1 MINKVENTN
10 SLLKFQSGHIISIS
24 ASIRDI
30 IANRCKRLIENGILF
45 VNNKINLD
53 SIGQHMVPYGKA
65 DSGSSSKLKLLK
77 SNCKGVAEQI
87 DVKSDPFVCPAL
99 KPTPQK
105 IS

>member
-1 MINKVENTN
+1 
-10 SLLKFQSGHIISIS
+10 
-24 ASIRDI
+24 
-30 IANRCKRLIENGILF
+30 
-45 VNNKINLD
+45 
-53 SIGQHMVPYGKA
+53 MVPYGKA